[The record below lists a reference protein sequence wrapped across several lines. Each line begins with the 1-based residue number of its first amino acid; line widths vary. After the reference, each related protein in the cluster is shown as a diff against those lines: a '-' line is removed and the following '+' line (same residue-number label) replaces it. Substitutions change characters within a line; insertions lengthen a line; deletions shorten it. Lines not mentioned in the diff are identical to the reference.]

1 MTDENKNSTPA
12 EPVEVAPDATKAEPP
27 VEVAPDATKAAPPV
41 EEVNGG
47 PEEPIENG
55 GGK

>member
-1 MTDENKNSTPA
+1 MTDENKDSTPA
-12 EPVEVAPDATKAEPP
+12 EPVEVAPDETKAS
-27 VEVAPDATKAAPPV
+27 API

>member
-1 MTDENKNSTPA
+1 MTDENKDSTPA
-12 EPVEVAPDATKAEPP
+12 EPVEVSPDP
-27 VEVAPDATKAAPPV
+27 TKAAAPI
-41 EEVNGG
+41 EEILGA

>member
-1 MTDENKNSTPA
+1 MTDENKDSTPA
-12 EPVEVAPDATKAEPP
+12 EPVEVAPDETKASS
-27 VEVAPDATKAAPPV
+27 PV

>member
-1 MTDENKNSTPA
+1 MTDENKDSTPS
-12 EPVEVAPDATKAEPP
+12 EPVEVSPDEN
-27 VEVAPDATKAAPPV
+27 EAAAPV

>member
-1 MTDENKNSTPA
+1 MTDENKDSTPS
-12 EPVEVAPDATKAEPP
+12 EPVEVAQDGVKAS
-27 VEVAPDATKAAPPV
+27 API

>member
-1 MTDENKNSTPA
+1 MTDENKDTTPA
-12 EPVEVAPDATKAEPP
+12 EPVEVAPDETKAS
-27 VEVAPDATKAAPPV
+27 DPV

>member
-1 MTDENKNSTPA
+1 MTDENKDSTPA
-12 EPVEVAPDATKAEPP
+12 EPVEVAPDEAKAS
-27 VEVAPDATKAAPPV
+27 APV

>member
-1 MTDENKNSTPA
+1 MTYENKETTPA
-12 EPVEVAPDATKAEPP
+12 EPVEVAPDPTK
-27 VEVAPDATKAAPPV
+27 VAAPV
-41 EEVNGG
+41 EEIQGG